1 MGQEIIMVGR
11 KRRKRE
17 NKMVVICIID
27 KGDMDRQELPQTQ
40 GIPKEVCYTTVKR

>member
-27 KGDMDRQELPQTQ
+27 KRDMDRQELPQTQ
-40 GIPKEVCYTTVKR
+40 GIPKEVCFTTVKR